1 MELLSIIKTL
11 LEIEGNQHDTL
22 LNLYSEFAEEEVL
35 DYCGDIDIPE
45 SLIAQMVVIKFQ
57 RKGTEC
63 LANSNYAGNGET
75 FLKDYPPYI
84 LSRLNRLKKSNRRL
98 RTL

>member
-1 MELLSIIKTL
+1 MELLSMIKAL
-11 LEIEGNQHDTL
+11 LGIDGPEHDTL

-35 DYCGDIDIPE
+35 DYCGEVDIPE

-57 RKGTEC
+57 RRGTES
-63 LANSNYAGNGET
+63 LSNSNYAGNGET
-75 FLKDYPPYI
+75 FLKEYPPQI
-84 LSRLNRLKKSNRRL
+84 QTRIDMLKRSTRRL